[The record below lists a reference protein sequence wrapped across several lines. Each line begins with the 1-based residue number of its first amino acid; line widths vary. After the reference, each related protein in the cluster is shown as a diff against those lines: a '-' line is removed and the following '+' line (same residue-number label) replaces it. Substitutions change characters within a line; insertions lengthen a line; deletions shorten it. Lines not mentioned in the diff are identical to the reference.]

1 MAPKK
6 SSVVTSA
13 RVVALVASARAE
25 LAQSVETLGTI
36 REATAALM
44 DGLEPEPEALRLAAI
59 GVQAEALR
67 HGMAA
72 LSMRAAGERLFV
84 ASQLATDRA
93 RKDGG
98 Q

>member
-6 SSVVTSA
+6 SSVVTSV

-25 LAQSVETLGTI
+25 LAQSVEILGSI
-36 REATAALM
+36 REAAAALV
-44 DGLEPEPEALRLAAI
+44 DGLEPEREVLRLAAI

-67 HGMAA
+67 QAMVA

-84 ASQLATDRA
+84 AAQLAADPGQ
-93 RKDGG
+93 KDGAR
-98 Q
+98 